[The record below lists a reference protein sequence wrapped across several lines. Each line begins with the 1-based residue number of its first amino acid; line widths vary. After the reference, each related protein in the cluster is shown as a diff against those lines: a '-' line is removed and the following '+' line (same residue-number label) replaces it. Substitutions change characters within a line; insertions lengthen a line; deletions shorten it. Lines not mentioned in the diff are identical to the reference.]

1 MTKNAYFGPNL
12 AVFGQKILTF
22 MGGGKSFG
30 TNVTKKP
37 PRHLVGNVYWSAWDH
52 LGQKCQYLAEQ
63 KQCCAKFGRLG
74 AKNPNFYGSN

>member
-37 PRHLVGNVYWSAWDH
+37 PRHLVGNVYWS
-52 LGQKCQYLAEQ
+52 GVGSFGPKMPI
-63 KQCCAKFGRLG
+63 FGRT
-74 AKNPNFYGSN
+74 KTMYGQIWPFRGKKS